1 MIYVTIND
9 QVFGKHISFFSRR
22 FSFCNNFF
30 LTLGFYLS
38 PETLIFFEPA
48 GLSEDGRKFFGAL
61 FGFFLGVLIVVV
73 FFGTLLV
80 SLEMNKNIRKILQI
94 LESKNK
100 TEIPIS
106 KNKTP
111 PEF

>member
-1 MIYVTIND
+1 MT
-9 QVFGKHISFFSRR
+9 R
-22 FSFCNNFF
+22 FLVSIFHFLVIVLAFVIIFF

-38 PETLIFFEPA
+38 PETLIFFDPV
-48 GLSEDGRKFFGAL
+48 GLSEDARKFFGAL

-73 FFGTLLV
+73 FFGSLLV

-94 LESKNK
+94 FESKYK
-100 TEIPIS
+100 QEIPIS

-111 PEF
+111 PEI

>member
-1 MIYVTIND
+1 MT
-9 QVFGKHISFFSRR
+9 R
-22 FSFCNNFF
+22 FLVSIFHFLVVVLAFVIIFF

-61 FGFFLGVLIVVV
+61 FGFFLSVLIVVV

-100 TEIPIS
+100 KEIPIS
-106 KNKTP
+106 NNKTP
-111 PEF
+111 PEI